1 MNPASSLGERGT
13 VASSATVPD
22 APASTSVEPTQPD
35 PESPNP
41 MRRVGLRGLLVYAVT
56 IAVTVVFSYLA
67 LRDVDFAT
75 VGHALAHS
83 NYWWLV
89 PALAAFGLATFARA
103 LRWHALFAP
112 ERRPALRA
120 VGNAMLV
127 GYLFNNILPAR
138 AGEAAR
144 VVTLRQ
150 RAGTGAAGVVGTVV
164 VERLFDLLSI
174 LLIFFAAQPWLP
186 HVSWFHTAAVAAIV
200 LAVGLAATI
209 VVLVVFGDR
218 PVRFLARPLGR
229 LPLLS
234 AERVEHWAG
243 DLVAG
248 LSGLHRPTIAFFGF
262 FWSLGAW
269 LLSSLSAW
277 LVTYAFGLHLGFDA
291 GILCSVAVG
300 LAMVL
305 PAPPASVGVFE
316 AAALLALNAYG
327 ISHTRALPYALVLH
341 IVNFVP
347 FVVFGAI
354 ALHFNALHARRQ
366 SRASPAPAPPLQGP
380 SAIRH

>member
-1 MNPASSLGERGT
+1 VSDARARTTDQPVEPAAGPVSQASS
-13 VASSATVPD
+13 
-22 APASTSVEPTQPD
+22 
-35 PESPNP
+35 
-41 MRRVGLRGLLVYAVT
+41 RRPGLRGLLVYGLTA
-56 IAVTVVFSYLA
+56 AVTVVFSYLA
-67 LRDVDFAT
+67 LKDVDFAT
-75 VGHALAHS
+75 VGHSLAHS
-83 NYWWLV
+83 NYWWLI
-89 PALAAFGLATFARA
+89 PALAAFALATFARA

-112 ERRPALRA
+112 ERRPPLAA

-150 RAGTGAAGVVGTVV
+150 RAGTGAAEVVGTVV
-164 VERLFDLLSI
+164 VERLFDVLSI

-186 HVSWFHTAAVAAIV
+186 HVSWFGKAAVAAIV
-200 LAVGLAATI
+200 LAVGLVTTI
-209 VVLVVFGDR
+209 VVLVIFGDR

-234 AERVEHWAG
+234 ADRVERWAG
-243 DLVAG
+243 DLVSG

-262 FWSLGAW
+262 FWSLSAW

-300 LAMVL
+300 LAMIL

-347 FVVFGAI
+347 FVVCGGI
-354 ALHFNALHARRQ
+354 ALHLNALHARRQ
-366 SRASPAPAPPLQGP
+366 GRAASAPGPPLQGA
-380 SAIRH
+380 SAMRN

>member
-1 MNPASSLGERGT
+1 
-13 VASSATVPD
+13 VY
-22 APASTSVEPTQPD
+22 
-35 PESPNP
+35 
-41 MRRVGLRGLLVYAVT
+41 LLTAG
-56 IAVTVVFSYLA
+56 VTVVFSYLA

-89 PALAAFGLATFARA
+89 PALAAFALATFARA

-112 ERRPALRA
+112 ERRPPLRA

-138 AGEAAR
+138 AGEAVR

-150 RAGTGAAGVVGTVV
+150 RAGTGAAEVVGTVV

-186 HVSWFHTAAVAAIV
+186 HVSWFHKAAIAAIV
-200 LAVGLAATI
+200 LAVGLVAVVA
-209 VVLVVFGDR
+209 VLVVFGER
-218 PVRFLARPLGR
+218 PVHFLARPLGR

-234 AERVEHWAG
+234 AERVERWVG

-262 FWSLGAW
+262 FWSVSAW

-277 LVTYAFGLHLGFDA
+277 MVTYAFGLHLGFAA
-291 GILCSVAVG
+291 GILSSVAVG
-300 LAMVL
+300 LAMIL

-316 AAALLALNAYG
+316 AAALLALDAYG

-354 ALHFNALHARRQ
+354 ALHLNALHARRQ
-366 SRASPAPAPPLQGP
+366 RPASGGP
-380 SAIRH
+380 SSALQTAGPAGH

>member
-1 MNPASSLGERGT
+1 MSPAGSLSDTGAMPRVPALEGAPRSPAHHQGQ
-13 VASSATVPD
+13 AQTVP
-22 APASTSVEPTQPD
+22 PARW
-35 PESPNP
+35 
-41 MRRVGLRGLLVYAVT
+41 RRLQVRTLLYLGIV
-56 IAVTVVFSYLA
+56 AVTVFFSYLA
-67 LRDVDFAT
+67 LRGVDFGG
-75 VGHALAHS
+75 VGRALAHS
-83 NYWWLV
+83 NYGWLV
-89 PALAAFGLATFARA
+89 PALAAFGLATLARA
-103 LRWHALFAP
+103 LRWHALFPP
-112 ERRPALRA
+112 ERRPPLRA

-150 RAGTGAAGVVGTVV
+150 RAGTAPAEAVGTVV
-164 VERLFDLLSI
+164 VERVFDLLSI

-186 HVSWFHTAAVAAIV
+186 HVSWFRTAA
-200 LAVGLAATI
+200 LAGIGLAAALAAVI
-209 VVLVVFGDR
+209 VVLVVYGDR

-234 AERVEHWAG
+234 AERVERASA
-243 DLVAG
+243 DLVSG
-248 LSGLHRPTIAFFGF
+248 LSGLHRPSVAFLGF
-262 FWSLGAW
+262 FWSLAAW

-327 ISHTRALPYALVLH
+327 ISNTGALPYALVLH
-341 IVNFVP
+341 VVNFVP
-347 FVVFGAI
+347 FVVLGGI
-354 ALHFNALHARRQ
+354 ALHFNAIHLRRAARTEPLVVG
-366 SRASPAPAPPLQGP
+366 SDGGPAPSG
-380 SAIRH
+380 R

>member
-1 MNPASSLGERGT
+1 MARVPAMDSGPLPPARSLAEAQPAAAVRAWHRPHVRT
-13 VASSATVPD
+13 LLYLAIVALT
-22 APASTSVEPTQPD
+22 
-35 PESPNP
+35 
-41 MRRVGLRGLLVYAVT
+41 GF
-56 IAVTVVFSYLA
+56 FSYLA
-67 LRDVDFAT
+67 LRGVDFAG
-75 VGHALAHS
+75 VGRALAHS
-83 NYWWLV
+83 NYGWLV
-89 PALAAFGLATFARA
+89 PALGAFGLATLARA

-112 ERRPALRA
+112 ERRPPLRA

-150 RAGTGAAGVVGTVV
+150 RAGTAPAEVVGTVV

-174 LLIFFAAQPWLP
+174 LLLFFVAQPWLP
-186 HVSWFHTAAVAAIV
+186 HVSWFGTAAIAAI
-200 LAVGLAATI
+200 ALAAALIAAI
-209 VVLVVFGDR
+209 VVLVIYGDR

-234 AERVEHWAG
+234 ASRVERAAA

-248 LSGLHRPTIAFFGF
+248 LSGLHRLSVAFLGF
-262 FWSLGAW
+262 FWSLAAW
-269 LLSSLSAW
+269 LLSSASAW

-327 ISHTRALPYALVLH
+327 ISNTGALPYALVLH
-341 IVNFVP
+341 VVNFLP
-347 FVVFGAI
+347 FVVLGAL
-354 ALHFNALHARRQ
+354 ALHFNAIHARRAAREQ
-366 SRASPAPAPPLQGP
+366 ALAAPSDGGSSPAG
-380 SAIRH
+380 H